1 MKAEIIT
8 IGTELLLGEITDTN
22 AAYLA
27 SELPQLGLD
36 LHFIS
41 TVGDNRRRIIETL
54 GLAWQR
60 SDVIILTGGLGPT
73 QDDVT
78 REAIAEFLGE
88 EITIDNELVGRFKE
102 MFRRY
107 GMEMPPSNVR
117 QAAVIPSAK
126 IIPNPRGTAPGWWIE
141 KDNRVI
147 VTMPGPPGEM
157 QLMWTKEVLPRLKQ
171 IAGGQ
176 VIVSRTIKTFGL
188 TEAEVDERVSK
199 FLSSTNPTLATYA
212 KRDGIYLRITAK
224 AESESEARSL
234 IEQREADIREII
246 GDYVWGVD
254 SDSLE
259 GIVGSL
265 LMAKGL
271 TIATAELYTGGL
283 LASTLAGVSGCSG
296 YFKGGLVACS
306 PEAMRSFG
314 VDLGRN
320 DRHGIAS
327 MELAEAMASGVRE
340 VTGASIGFGLIAP
353 DGGEEAESSATGSI
367 FIGVDSGKERR
378 SFKGKSFGNRAR
390 ARQRAVISALFELRR
405 FLVEEAECT

>member
-8 IGTELLLGEITDTN
+8 VGTELLLGEITDTN
-22 AAYLA
+22 SAYLA

-36 LHFIS
+36 LHFMS
-41 TVGDNRRRIIETL
+41 TVGDNQKRIIDTL
-54 GLAWQR
+54 KLAWQR
-60 SDVIILTGGLGPT
+60 SDVIIVTGGLGPT

-78 REAIAEFLGE
+78 REAVAEFLGE
-88 EITIDNELVGRFKE
+88 EITIDGELVKRFE
-102 MFRRY
+102 ELFRRY
-107 GMEMPPSNVR
+107 GMEMPPSNIK

-147 VTMPGPPGEM
+147 ITMPGPPGEM
-157 QLMWTKEVLPRLKQ
+157 QLMWTREVFPRLRQ
-171 IAGGQ
+171 LAGGH

-188 TEAEVDERVSK
+188 TEAEVDEQVSR

-224 AESESEARSL
+224 AASEMEARSL
-234 IEQREADIREII
+234 IEQREADVRGII
-246 GDYVWGVD
+246 GDYIWGVD

-259 GIVGSL
+259 GAVGSL
-265 LMAKGL
+265 LKARGL

-283 LASTLAGVSGCSG
+283 LASMMADVPDCSS

-306 PEAMRSFG
+306 LEAVKAFG
-314 VDLGRN
+314 IDSGTK
-320 DRHGIAS
+320 DRHGGAS
-327 MELAEAMASGVRE
+327 VELAEAMAGAVRS
-340 VTGASIGFGLIAP
+340 TMGASIGFSLIGS
-353 DGGEEAESSATGSI
+353 DGGGEADSGTAGNI
-367 FIGVDSGKERR
+367 FISVDSGKEMR
-378 SFKGKSFGNRAR
+378 SFQRRSFGNRAR

-405 FLVEEAECT
+405 FLLEEAECT

>member
-8 IGTELLLGEITDTN
+8 VGTELLLGEITDTN
-22 AAYLA
+22 SAYLA

-41 TVGDNRRRIIETL
+41 TVGDNQKRIIDTL
-54 GLAWQR
+54 KLAWQR
-60 SDVIILTGGLGPT
+60 SDVIIVTGGLGPT

-88 EITIDNELVGRFKE
+88 EISIDGELVKRFEE

-107 GMEMPPSNVR
+107 GMEMPPSNIK

-126 IIPNPRGTAPGWWIE
+126 VIPNPRGTAPGWWIE

-147 VTMPGPPGEM
+147 ITMPGPPGEM
-157 QLMWTKEVLPRLKQ
+157 QLMWSKEVLPRLKQ
-171 IAGGQ
+171 IAGGH

-188 TEAEVDERVSK
+188 TEAEVDERVSS
-199 FLSSTNPTLATYA
+199 FLRCANPTLATYA

-224 AESESEARSL
+224 AASENEARSL
-234 IEQREADIREII
+234 IERREADIRGII
-246 GDYVWGVD
+246 GEYIWGVD

-259 GIVGSL
+259 GIIGSL
-265 LMAKGL
+265 LVRRGL

-283 LASTLAGVSGCSG
+283 LASMMTDVPDCSS

-306 PEAMRSFG
+306 LEVVRAFGIDLEAEGRYGG
-314 VDLGRN
+314 VK
-320 DRHGIAS
+320 
-327 MELAEAMASGVRE
+327 LAEAMADAVRRTMGV
-340 VTGASIGFGLIAP
+340 SIGFSLIGSDAEKETE
-353 DGGEEAESSATGSI
+353 GGAGNVYIGISS
-367 FIGVDSGKERR
+367 DKEKRN
-378 SFKGKSFGNRAR
+378 FQKKSFGNRAR
-390 ARQRAVISALFELRR
+390 AKQRAVISALFELRR
-405 FLVEEAECT
+405 FLLEEAECT